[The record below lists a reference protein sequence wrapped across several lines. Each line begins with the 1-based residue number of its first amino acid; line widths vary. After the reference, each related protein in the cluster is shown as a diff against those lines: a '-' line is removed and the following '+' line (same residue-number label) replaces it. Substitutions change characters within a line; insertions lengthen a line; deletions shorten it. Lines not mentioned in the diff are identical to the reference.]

1 MKVDSPLVSI
11 IMPVFNCDEYV
22 SEAID
27 SVLYQTYQNW
37 ELLVINDG
45 STDLSKKMIM
55 SFEDRRIR
63 YFEQQNNGVSA
74 ARNLALRN
82 KNGDYFCF
90 LDADDAMPPESL
102 SSRIKV
108 FQEKSDVSFVDG
120 RVIYVNGNMMPT
132 GNEYVPTF
140 KGFPYDNLLKLNG
153 SCYFGPSWMIRNDIL
168 VKYSFKEGMTHAEDL
183 LFYLTISNK
192 RKYDYT
198 TKPVLYYRDNPK
210 SAMKNLLALEQGY
223 FMLLQS
229 VKNDLNHNFVSFSYL
244 KYRVM
249 RIMFLSHL
257 IDGQNPYRAI
267 RSAFRYL
274 IKV

>member
-1 MKVDSPLVSI
+1 MRSPLVSI
-11 IMPVFNCDEYV
+11 IMPVYNCDEYV

-55 SFEDRRIR
+55 SFDDRRIR

-153 SCYFGPSWMIRNDIL
+153 SCYFGPSWMIKREHDI
-168 VKYSFKEGMTHAEDL
+168 VYKFVEGMTHAEDL
-183 LFYLTISNK
+183 YFYISISK
-192 RKYDYT
+192 GKKYSYT
-198 TKPVLYYRDNPK
+198 SEEVLHYRVTGQ
-210 SAMKNLLALEQGY
+210 SAMSNLEGLEKGY
-223 FMLLQS
+223 KILYNKIKSDQKPDHRILINLKLKLKKIMFQ
-229 VKNDLNHNFVSFSYL
+229 SYL
-244 KYRVM
+244 FDGKM
-249 RIMFLSHL
+249 PLKALKAFLFL
-257 IDGQNPYRAI
+257 
-267 RSAFRYL
+267 
-274 IKV
+274 